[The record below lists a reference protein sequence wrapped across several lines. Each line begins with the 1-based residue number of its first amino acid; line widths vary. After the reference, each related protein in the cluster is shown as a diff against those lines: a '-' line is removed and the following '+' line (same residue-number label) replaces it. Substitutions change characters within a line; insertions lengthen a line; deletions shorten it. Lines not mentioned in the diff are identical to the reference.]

1 MTRNEFTAMAAS
13 IARHGMTAGAGLLA
27 ARGFDVPG
35 EATAVIPAIAVAAA
49 AMAWSWIEKSHLLA
63 RLAADAPTSDLE
75 DLFSQLAAMRSK
87 GANPILIANIAQSAV
102 AVATHEAIVAHPEL
116 VQQPSAV
123 PSQPAAA
130 QPSPAAGSVPTGTL
144 DQPQT
149 VGAVPVPNGGAGVL
163 PPADVSVP
171 SAFQIQPAIPG
182 TPL

>member
-27 ARGFDVPG
+27 ARGLDVPG
-35 EATAVIPAIAVAAA
+35 EATEVIPAIAVAAA
-49 AMAWSWIEKSHLLA
+49 AMAWSWIEKSHVLA
-63 RLAADAPTSDLE
+63 RLTADTPTSDLE

-102 AVATHEAIVAHPEL
+102 AIATHEAVVAHPEL

-130 QPSPAAGSVPTGTL
+130 QPSPAAGSDPLSPPPGAPPPGTI

-149 VGAVPVPNGGAGVL
+149 VGAVTTLSPSQAQAQNL
-163 PPADVSVP
+163 P
-171 SAFQIQPAIPG
+171 FQQPAQVQI
-182 TPL
+182 